1 MDEIRREPA
10 DTIRAEL
17 RRRRKSVGW
26 LAAATGISVNTLHRR
41 LATPEKFDLAELGAI
56 ATAMDVNP
64 ELLFTAWVD
73 AEVAS

>member
-1 MDEIRREPA
+1 MDEIRKEPA

-26 LAAATGISVNTLHRR
+26 LAAATGLSVQTLHRR
-41 LATPEKFDLAELGAI
+41 LASPEKFDLSELGAI
-56 ATAMDVNP
+56 ATAMDIDP
-64 ELLFTAWVD
+64 ELLFTAWVE